1 MLVWT
6 LDWKRQTEIG
16 KHLELL
22 LLTFLRLVTCF
33 VDNNT
38 YDLVKRKAN
47 IIVPQV
53 KDEAWWL
60 VLGNTSTSQLYALK
74 RVSFADFLQTKMDI
88 PSNVNE
94 LKVSAASA
102 FSVWLPCFLLCH
114 ENRQSFKSNTRVSIS
129 CIETSTCISSD
140 CKFGQS
146 IKYSCLGKNQN
157 FEFTSCYTSNL
168 TLYFRVSYDYH

>member
-1 MLVWT
+1 M
-6 LDWKRQTEIG
+6 
-16 KHLELL
+16 
-22 LLTFLRLVTCF
+22 
-33 VDNNT
+33 DNNT

-74 RVSFADFLQTKMDI
+74 RVSFADLLQTKMDI

-102 FSVWLPCFLLCH
+102 FSV
-114 ENRQSFKSNTRVSIS
+114 
-129 CIETSTCISSD
+129 
-140 CKFGQS
+140 
-146 IKYSCLGKNQN
+146 
-157 FEFTSCYTSNL
+157 
-168 TLYFRVSYDYH
+168 